1 MPIESQYVQFDLPN
15 KDLWSFMFERG
26 KEKRFFDDHVIY
38 QDVKDNRSHTFS
50 AVKQLSVAFGNGLRK
65 HFDWRKGDVLSIISP
80 NDIDIAP
87 CTYGA
92 LYVGGVVSPANPAYT
107 PSELGYMLKDSGA
120 KVLLTATALLPTV
133 KEAAKLANIP
143 FENILVLG
151 KERDATTKHFLDIC
165 DNESRN
171 VRPTLNPNQDLA
183 FLVYSSGTTGLP
195 KGVMLSHTN
204 IIADVLMIGTGVGQA
219 YDGGKDKIL
228 GILPFYHIY
237 GLTGLVHQPLH
248 RGLTTFVVS
257 SFDLEVFCRAIQEH
271 KITFAYVSPPVLVQ
285 LVNWKRAQDFDFSS
299 LRMLTSGAAPLTN
312 GLIEKIYKMYGIR
325 PWDEWRE
332 SIGSI
337 GKLFPNM
344 TAKMVGDDGNEVAV
358 GESGELWLRGPN
370 VFQGYWNRPK
380 ESEEAIS
387 RDGYFKTGD
396 VGHVDAKGNFFITDR
411 LKELIKFNGFQVAPA
426 ELEGLLMTHKSVAD
440 VAVVGVHDAVKHT
453 ELPRA
458 YIVLVSGIEGTPEIA
473 NEIME
478 WIKSRVAYYKQ
489 LRGGIQFVDAIPK
502 SPTGKI
508 LRRVIKDWIAKDASG
523 RMSKL

>member
-1 MPIESQYVQFDLPN
+1 MPIESQYLQFDLPN

-26 KEKRFFDDHVIY
+26 QDKRFSDDHGCFQTPSYTHCGHANFELASVIY

-92 LYVGGVVSPANPAYT
+92 LYTGGIVSPANPAYT

-120 KVLLTATALLPTV
+120 KVLLTATGLLPTV

-151 KERDATTKHFLDIC
+151 KERDVTTRHFLDIC
-165 DNESRN
+165 DRESRHM
-171 VRPTLNPNQDLA
+171 RPTLNPDQDLA

-204 IIADVLMIGTGVGQA
+204 IVADVLMIGTGVGQT
-219 YDGGKDKIL
+219 YDGGKDRIL

-237 GLTGLVHQPLH
+237 GVKHLSQSVERT
-248 RGLTTFVVS
+248 S
-257 SFDLEVFCRAIQEH
+257 EVNAWSQ
-271 KITFAYVSPPVLVQ
+271 
-285 LVNWKRAQDFDFSS
+285 
-299 LRMLTSGAAPLTN
+299 
-312 GLIEKIYKMYGIR
+312 
-325 PWDEWRE
+325 PWDEWRD

-358 GESGELWLRGPN
+358 GEPGELWLRGPN

-380 ESEEAIS
+380 DSEEAIS

-426 ELEGLLMTHKSVAD
+426 ELEGLLMTHKFVAD

-458 YIVLVSGIEGTPEIA
+458 YIVLVSGIEGRPEIA
-473 NEIME
+473 KEIME
-478 WIKSRVAYYKQ
+478 WMRSRVAYYKQ

-508 LRRVIKDWIAKDASG
+508 LRRVIKDWIAQDAS
-523 RMSKL
+523 RRISKL